1 MIDCSTKN
9 VHPYWGREH
18 GDKHQN
24 CLWCMIYCHPSS
36 HLQSFH
42 ISFLTLQTTAVLQE
56 WCVKG
61 PLQKILIFFFI
72 EFLIMA
78 ALGNYCFWLD
88 NFKNKF
94 PSETTL
100 PIFVMMFGR
109 SYLFLISTMQKR
121 SLKPLR
127 EQKGTKSKLIFSV

>member
-1 MIDCSTKN
+1 MFIHIEDENMVTNIKIVCDVWAIAIHRLICKVFTFHICVGK
-9 VHPYWGREH
+9 
-18 GDKHQN
+18 KK
-24 CLWCMIYCHPSS
+24 
-36 HLQSFH
+36 SFH

-100 PIFVMMFGR
+100 
-109 SYLFLISTMQKR
+109 
-121 SLKPLR
+121 
-127 EQKGTKSKLIFSV
+127 

>member
-1 MIDCSTKN
+1 LFHEKCSSILRTRTWWQTSKLFVMYELLPSIVSSAKFSHFILDLTNHCRFAGMMCERSTTKDP
-9 VHPYWGREH
+9 H
-18 GDKHQN
+18 
-24 CLWCMIYCHPSS
+24 
-36 HLQSFH
+36 
-42 ISFLTLQTTAVLQE
+42 
-56 WCVKG
+56 
-61 PLQKILIFFFI
+61 FFFI

-109 SYLFLISTMQKR
+109 SYLFLISTMQKKI
-121 SLKPLR
+121 S
-127 EQKGTKSKLIFSV
+127 ETTKGAKRD